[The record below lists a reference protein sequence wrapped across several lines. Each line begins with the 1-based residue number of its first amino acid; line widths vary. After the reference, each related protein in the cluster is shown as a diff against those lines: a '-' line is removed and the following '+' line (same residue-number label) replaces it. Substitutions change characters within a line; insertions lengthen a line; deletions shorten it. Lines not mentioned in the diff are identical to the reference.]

1 MKTGMSTDLIEVRA
15 RTLTWEAEGVL
26 SVELVRPD
34 GAALPA
40 FEAGA
45 HVDLHLPLPSG
56 GLTRSYSLSNAP
68 GETHRYVLGIGLDR
82 ASRGGSRWV
91 HEQLRPGA
99 LLKIGAPRNHFQLNE
114 AAPAF
119 ALVAGGIG
127 VTPILAMARRLAA
140 LGKPVKMLYAVRN
153 AAAAAFLDE
162 LRRLVPDLTLHLDAQ
177 AGGPPDLAGWLGR
190 LPQDTGAYCCGP
202 APMLD
207 TFEAACAG
215 LGLADAHIE
224 RFAAAPA
231 PAEATAACT
240 VVLEK
245 TGRSVEVKAGTS
257 ILQAL
262 LDQKI
267 DVPYSCMEGVC
278 GSCETRVLAGE
289 IDHRDG
295 LLSAAEKARGDVMMI
310 CVSGCKGPRLVL
322 DL

>member
-1 MKTGMSTDLIEVRA
+1 MSNQETIPVRV

-26 SVELVRPD
+26 SVELVRTD
-34 GAALPA
+34 GGALPA

-45 HVDLHLPLPSG
+45 HVDLHLPTAQGTLV
-56 GLTRSYSLSNAP
+56 RSYSLSNAP
-68 GETHRYVLGIGLDR
+68 GETHRYVLGIGRDR

-91 HEQLRPGA
+91 HEHLRPGA
-99 LLKIGAPRNHFQLNE
+99 MLAVSGPRNHFRLNE
-114 AAPAF
+114 AAPRF

-140 LGKPVKMLYAVRN
+140 LGRPVSLFYAVRSRE
-153 AAAAAFLDE
+153 AAAYLGE
-162 LRRLVPDLTLHLDAQ
+162 LQALVPGLTLHVDAE
-177 AGGPPDLAGWLGR
+177 AGGPPDLQAWLAP
-190 LPQDTGAYCCGP
+190 LPRDSGVYCCGP

-207 TFEAACAG
+207 AFERAAAA

-224 RFAAAPA
+224 RFAAAPDT
-231 PAEATAACT
+231 AEATVACT

-245 TGRSVEVKAGTS
+245 TGRAVEVAAGTS
-257 ILQAL
+257 ILDAL
-262 LDQKI
+262 LAAGLDL
-267 DVPYSCMEGVC
+267 PYSCKEGVC

-295 LLSAAEKARGDVMMI
+295 LLSATEKARGDVMMI
-310 CVSGCKGPRLVL
+310 CVSGCKGSRLVL